1 MANCTWLS
9 QGQQHFINDHV
20 QKFRD
25 AKTSGTLAAFYDE
38 FYGNWFTRF
47 PELNIVFP
55 DANAIDDLSKED
67 KEELEWHINKKKAVC
82 IKKNLQSC
90 AHTLFRDFDR
100 RWHGRRGFSF
110 EHT

>member
-1 MANCTWLS
+1 MSHTWPS
-9 QGQQHFINDHV
+9 QGQQHFINDYV

-55 DANAIDDLSKED
+55 DANVMDDLSKEE
-67 KEELEWHINKKKAVC
+67 KEELEWHIKKKKAVS
-82 IKKNLQSC
+82 IKKKIAIMRSYVIQR
-90 AHTLFRDFDR
+90 FRQALAWTAWIFV
-100 RWHGRRGFSF
+100 
-110 EHT
+110 